1 MPMVQLYLFKNL
13 QNNILCIIYKQE
25 TCRKNIKTRMVM
37 INTKLITVV
46 NSQEGAKRNGLGQGH
61 WPHLFLHLFVFLK
74 KI

>member
-1 MPMVQLYLFKNL
+1 
-13 QNNILCIIYKQE
+13 
-25 TCRKNIKTRMVM
+25 M